1 MTNLKGQRTNPGEVF
16 IMVVGF
22 ARIGWTEVLLIL
34 AIIVLVFGTSRF
46 GQLKK
51 SAAKAVKNFTKEAKG
66 GAED

>member
-1 MTNLKGQRTNPGEVF
+1 
-16 IMVVGF
+16 MVVGF